1 MGFLF
6 PLVSD
11 LSETQYRLVV
21 VFQSITVKHAET
33 AIPAVDD
40 ADVAEAAAVVASTLE
55 TAGKGIIY
63 EHQAA
68 SVPAQ
73 RLSTELRR
81 VVDDLIRQ
89 NSTQQSR
96 VERDSA
102 AALRRVE
109 RGARTAAAALAGD
122 EQPVYLKLLGRV
134 LGAQDSG
141 QPGPPDQGSL
151 IVQP

>member
-33 AIPAVDD
+33 AIPAVHD

>member
-1 MGFLF
+1 M
-6 PLVSD
+6 
-11 LSETQYRLVV
+11 
-21 VFQSITVKHAET
+21 
-33 AIPAVDD
+33 
-40 ADVAEAAAVVASTLE
+40 
-55 TAGKGIIY
+55 
-63 EHQAA
+63 
-68 SVPAQ
+68 PAQ

-109 RGARTAAAALAGD
+109 RGARTAATALAGD

-134 LGAQDSG
+134 LGAQDST
-141 QPGPPDQGSL
+141 QPGAPDKGSL